1 MILYLSF
8 PQLRYNA
15 MKKNPISGCKN
26 TKLSG
31 NIKVSE
37 SGIDLNFFFRQSSL
51 LVEGWDDMSEDGV
64 VTVYARSNEKGADC
78 PYCGHRSEKV
88 HSRYLRHLQDLP
100 AFGESVTVC
109 FQARKFFCHNQDCRY
124 RTFAEQPGN
133 EIFRYRRRTRR
144 CEVCV
149 HRHGLAMSSIR
160 CSGMLKGMGVIV
172 SKSTVLRDL
181 HRMRLPDSSG
191 VRRIGID
198 DWAFRKGTDY
208 GSIIVDLST
217 GSPIDMLPSRCEQD
231 FSEWLSVHRS
241 VWLVSRDRATSYSA
255 AAGSCGFPV
264 TEVAD
269 RFHLMK
275 NLGECVADTISARYR
290 EICGQLRGD
299 IRDCKGDAR
308 EAGDNCVK
316 PYAEERW
323 KEVKRLQEEGMS
335 VSQTSARL
343 GMDPKTVRRYRSIE
357 DGSVLKVHAP
367 QKGYVYEGRFN
378 EVKRLQE
385 EGKGVSE
392 TMSLLGMARATVVK
406 YRGLD
411 SFPVPKSKSVSACH
425 LHTAFVEEQYA
436 RGISLAEIHRR
447 LVSKGAGISRMS
459 FYWHFSYLSDGHR
472 GYRPEIQKA
481 KMEADWQSGI
491 RQSAGCRNAPVPSA
505 RSVTHTVMKSV
516 LGKELSEYDR
526 KLMDMLRQHGWF
538 EELHEAA
545 RSFRLILRSG
555 CPSRV
560 DAWLEKYGKSETSR
574 FQTFM
579 NGLRRDIVAV
589 RNAVLFKE
597 SNGIVEGYVNKLKA
611 VKRSM
616 YGKAKLDLLKVK
628 MVMPAWIFN

>member
-1 MILYLSF
+1 MPLYLSF

-31 NIKVSE
+31 NIKVSG
-37 SGIDLNFFFRQSSL
+37 SGIDLNFFFRHSSI

-64 VTVYARSNEKGADC
+64 VTVYARSNKKGADC

-88 HSRYLRHLQDLP
+88 HSRYFRHLQDLP
-100 AFGESVTVC
+100 AFGKSVAVC

-144 CEVCV
+144 CEVSV
-149 HRHGLAMSSIR
+149 HRHGLAMSSVQ
-160 CSGMLKGMGVIV
+160 CSVMLKGMGIRV

-217 GSPIDMLPSRCEQD
+217 GNPIDMLPSRCEQD

-241 VWLVSRDRATSYSA
+241 VWLISRDRATSYSA

-264 TEVAD
+264 TEIAD

-275 NLGECVADTISARYR
+275 NLGECVADTISARYP

-299 IRDCKGDAR
+299 AGDCKGTAR
-308 EAGDNCVK
+308 KTGSTGKV
-316 PYAEERW
+316 YAEERW
-323 KEVKRLQEEGMS
+323 KEVKRLQEEGRGIR
-335 VSQTSARL
+335 QTSVLL
-343 GMDPKTVRRYRSIE
+343 GMAPKTVRKYRGIE
-357 DGSVLKVHAP
+357 DASALKAP
-367 QKGYVYEGRFN
+367 SPKRGYVHEGRFN

-392 TMSLLGMARATVVK
+392 TMSLLGMTRATVVK

-411 SFPVPKSKSVSACH
+411 SFPVPKGKSVSACH
-425 LHTAFVEEQYA
+425 LHTEFVEEQYA
-436 RGISLAEIHRR
+436 RGISLAEIHRS
-447 LVSKGAGISRMS
+447 LVGKGVGISRMS

-472 GYRPEIQKA
+472 GYRPAVQKA
-481 KMEADWQSGI
+481 RMEEDWQRGVRPVVSG
-491 RQSAGCRNAPVPSA
+491 SGAPVPSA
-505 RSVTHTVMKSV
+505 RLLAQIVMKGV
-516 LGKELSEYDR
+516 LDKELSEYEGKIMETLR
-526 KLMDMLRQHGWF
+526 KHDWF
-538 EELHEAA
+538 TELHEAA
-545 RSFRLILRSG
+545 RSFRQILRSG

-574 FQTFM
+574 LQTFM
-579 NGLRRDIVAV
+579 NGLRRDIAAV
-589 RNAVLFKE
+589 RNAVLFQE

-628 MVMPAWIFN
+628 MVMPAWLFN